1 MGLFS
6 TRSRLSFGSSGLS
19 FGSSSN
25 KRKERRRRVKSYST
39 ASEIPGTI
47 YIEVGEPEPFGISI
61 DHTTRFDTLS
71 ETENSLVAKISYND
85 RPENEIL
92 KVHWSDVHRDSCD
105 RDHVPSLMIGD
116 YMSVPKYKT
125 KETYRHYRTYI
136 TVSVRSYIKGHTLA
150 SVISRLSDDDYDIIF
165 EQIQGFIWK
174 LGEKQSAYFGH
185 IQFNTLRSET
195 PGAYITT
202 MVMLDK
208 MKSKLD
214 AEDWK
219 EIGRDMYRC
228 PAIMCHGNLSP
239 EHIIL
244 RGNTVV
250 GIVGWGNGDFIPEVY
265 DRLHYYFMS
274 DPRNP
279 RCWYR
284 RLSEVTMN
292 INSGR
297 PSVEFIFNATAYVYR
312 RRWRDVPEKNREIVT
327 KLYNALK
334 TNYTTI
340 NCLAL
345 ATEIEGDNMSL
356 SSLTSWWNDSERT
369 IR

>member
-6 TRSRLSFGSSGLS
+6 TRSRLSFGSSNLNFTNS
-19 FGSSSN
+19 DT
-25 KRKERRRRVKSYST
+25 KRKGRRRRVKSYS
-39 ASEIPGTI
+39 AVREAPGTI
-47 YIEVGEPEPFGISI
+47 YLEVGEPEPFGVKIS
-61 DHTTRFDTLS
+61 HANNFETLS
-71 ETENSLVAKISYND
+71 ETENSLVVKVSYND
-85 RPENEIL
+85 RPEKEVL
-92 KVHWSDVHRDSCD
+92 KIHWSDTQRDSCD

-116 YMSVPKYKT
+116 YVSVPKYKS
-125 KETYRHYRTYI
+125 KDTYRHYRKYI
-136 TVSVRSYIKGHTLA
+136 TVGVRSYIKGHTLS

-165 EQIQGFIWK
+165 EQIQGIIWK
-174 LGEKQSAYFGH
+174 LGEKQSANFGH
-185 IQFNTLRSET
+185 IQFNTLRSVT
-195 PGAYITT
+195 PSAYIST

-208 MKSKLD
+208 LTSKLD
-214 AEDWK
+214 AEDWN
-219 EIGRDMYRC
+219 ETGRDMYRC
-228 PAIMCHGNLSP
+228 PAVMCHGNLSP

-250 GIVGWGNGDFIPEVY
+250 GLVGWSNGDFIPEVY
-265 DRLHYYFMS
+265 DRLRYYFMS
-274 DPRNP
+274 NPRDP

-297 PSVEFIFNATAYVYR
+297 PSVEFIFNATRYAYM
-312 RRWRDVPEKNREIVT
+312 RRWRDIPEKDRATVT
-327 KLYNALK
+327 TLYRALK

-356 SSLTSWWNDSERT
+356 SSLTSWWNESERT
-369 IR
+369 IT